1 MYAYENSDRE
11 IEDELMPNVKVQR
24 KSKVQ
29 ITNLLKK
36 KYLLFDFNVKTDPFL
51 FFSRLDP
58 VSLQASTTF
67 LPH

>member
-11 IEDELMPNVKVQR
+11 IEDELMPNV
-24 KSKVQ
+24 KVQ